1 MSSNKR
7 RIVIIILI
15 VLMGAFVVSALIRG
29 FDHDGHNEGT
39 TDTSVDVANNSG
51 ASHESDE
58 AAGNTDSASGD
69 QKTGESAGNTGNAP
83 NYQEVSEADQE
94 VTEASKS
101 LIDPDGDTLLTRIL
115 VPDGYERTDEEPSS
129 LGVFL
134 RNYKVLPDNSPVLLF
149 DGTVKP
155 HDSAVCVFDMYLS
168 NNDLQQCADSVMR
181 VYAEYMR
188 SCGKEDKIAFH
199 FVNGFLCNWSSYR
212 SGKRI
217 SVSGNDVSWTDG
229 GAASDSDDVFEKY
242 LETVYMY
249 ASTLSLDKESR
260 SIELSDIQIG
270 DIFIKGGSPG
280 HVVMVVDTCVK
291 DGKKAF
297 LLAQGYMPAQ
307 QFHVLENES
316 HRADPWYY
324 EDEIT
329 YPFTTPEYVF
339 GEPCLKRPVYLTGE
353 AQ

>member
-1 MSSNKR
+1 MSSVKK
-7 RIVIIILI
+7 ITIIILI
-15 VLMGAFVVSALIRG
+15 LFICTLIGLALIRL
-29 FDHDGHNEGT
+29 FDHDQPEPEIINPSA
-39 TDTSVDVANNSG
+39 DTVISNTSILPEID
-51 ASHESDE
+51 EEPEIIEDISD
-58 AAGNTDSASGD
+58 
-69 QKTGESAGNTGNAP
+69 
-83 NYQEVSEADQE
+83 DQE
-94 VTEASKS
+94 VIEENKT
-101 LIDPDGDTLLTRIL
+101 LIDPDGETLQTRIL
-115 VPDGYERTDEEPSS
+115 VPEGYERTHEEEAS
-129 LGVFL
+129 LGAFL
-134 RNYKVLPDNSPVLLF
+134 RNYKMLPDNSPVLLY

-155 HDSAVCVFDMYLS
+155 HDNAVCVFDMYLS

-188 SCGKEDKIAFH
+188 SCGMEDKIAFH
-199 FVNGFLCNWSSYR
+199 FVNGFLCDWTSFK

-217 SVSGNDVSWTDG
+217 LVSGNDVSWTDG
-229 GAASDSDDVFEKY
+229 GVVSDSDDNFERY

-280 HVVMVVDTCVK
+280 HVVMVVDTCEC

-307 QFHVLENES
+307 QFHVLENEDHES
-316 HRADPWYY
+316 DPWYY

-329 YPFTTPEYVF
+329 YPFITPEYVF
-339 GEPCLKRPVYLTGE
+339 NEQCLKRPKYLNE
-353 AQ
+353 